1 MIPVGVEEVADD
13 SDDEV
18 HETGEEA
25 RVARVM
31 VRTGLMLP
39 ESPNTRFHTRM
50 FKSFCFLK
58 LGGRNMDMKTYSK

>member
-1 MIPVGVEEVADD
+1 MIPVGVGEVADD

-18 HETGEEA
+18 HETGEE
-25 RVARVM
+25 ARVM

>member
-1 MIPVGVEEVADD
+1 MIPVGVGEVADN

-18 HETGEEA
+18 HETGEE
-25 RVARVM
+25 ARVM

>member
-1 MIPVGVEEVADD
+1 MIPVGVGEVADD
-13 SDDEV
+13 SDGEV
-18 HETGEEA
+18 HGTGEE
-25 RVARVM
+25 ARVM

-39 ESPNTRFHTRM
+39 ESPNARFHTRM

>member
-1 MIPVGVEEVADD
+1 MIPVGVGEVADD

-25 RVARVM
+25 RVM
-31 VRTGLMLP
+31 VRMGLMLP

>member
-18 HETGEEA
+18 HETGEE
-25 RVARVM
+25 ARVM

>member
-1 MIPVGVEEVADD
+1 MIPVGVGEVADD

-25 RVARVM
+25 RVM
-31 VRTGLMLP
+31 VRMGLMLP

-58 LGGRNMDMKTYSK
+58 LGGRNMDMKTYRK